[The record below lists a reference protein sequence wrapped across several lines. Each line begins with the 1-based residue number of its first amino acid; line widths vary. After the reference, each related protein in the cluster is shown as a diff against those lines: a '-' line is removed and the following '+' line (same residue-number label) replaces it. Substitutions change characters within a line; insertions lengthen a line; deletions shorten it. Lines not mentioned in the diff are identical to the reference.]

1 MDSHSLRTPHTFASD
16 EPSRFEKEVLI
27 MDRSTRDLKR
37 LSVYCNGQE
46 AGKVEDVWFDDER
59 WIATHLVVRTGS
71 WLASRQVIVPPGAVG
86 DVNWQAKRI
95 QLSSPCEEMRKSPGI
110 EPAKGAGKKGRVA
123 GQRSATEVIGYR
135 IQARDGEIGHVA
147 DLVISDRD
155 WAVDALVVDTS
166 NWPGGENLVVSPYR
180 ISRFSWKERKAYIDM
195 DREDILRSPEFHY
208 SGSRR

>member
-1 MDSHSLRTPHTFASD
+1 
-16 EPSRFEKEVLI
+16 

-37 LSVYCNGQE
+37 LSVYCNGRE
-46 AGKVEDVWFDDER
+46 AGKIEDLWFDDEK
-59 WIATHLVVRTGS
+59 WMTTHLVLRTGG
-71 WLASRQVIVPPGAVG
+71 WLASRQVIVPPETVG
-86 DVNWQAKRI
+86 GVDWRARRI
-95 QLSSPCEEMRKSPGI
+95 QLTSSCEELGNSPPRRAEQNPGS
-110 EPAKGAGKKGRVA
+110 
-123 GQRSATEVIGYR
+123 RSASEVFGYR

-180 ISRFSWKERKAYIDM
+180 ISRFSWEERKAYIDM

-208 SGSRR
+208 AGSRR

>member
-1 MDSHSLRTPHTFASD
+1 
-16 EPSRFEKEVLI
+16 

-37 LSVYCNGQE
+37 LSVYCNGRE
-46 AGKVEDVWFDDER
+46 AGKVEDLWFDDER
-59 WIATHLVVRTGS
+59 WVTTHLVLRTGS
-71 WLASRQVIVPPGAVG
+71 WLAGRQVIVQPGAVG
-86 DVNWQAKRI
+86 DVNWHARRI
-95 QLSSPCEEMRKSPGI
+95 ELASICEESPTRSAS
-110 EPAKGAGKKGRVA
+110 EPAKGAERKVQTSGS
-123 GQRSATEVIGYR
+123 RSASEVIGYR

-166 NWPGGENLVVSPYR
+166 NWPGGDNLVVSPYR

-208 SGSRR
+208 AGSRR

>member
-1 MDSHSLRTPHTFASD
+1 
-16 EPSRFEKEVLI
+16 

-46 AGKVEDVWFDDER
+46 AGKVEDVWFDDEK
-59 WIATHLVVRTGS
+59 WMTTHLVLRTGS
-71 WLASRQVIVPPGAVG
+71 WLASRQVVVEPGAVG
-86 DVNWQAKRI
+86 DVDWQAKRI
-95 QLSSPCEEMRKSPGI
+95 QLSSSCEEIRQARDVA
-110 EPAKGAGKKGRVA
+110 PAKRTGKKVQPPGP
-123 GQRSATEVIGYR
+123 RSASEVIGYR

-155 WAVDALVVDTS
+155 WAVDALVVDIS

-180 ISRFSWKERKAYIDM
+180 ISRFSWRERKAYIDM

-208 SGSRR
+208 AGSRR